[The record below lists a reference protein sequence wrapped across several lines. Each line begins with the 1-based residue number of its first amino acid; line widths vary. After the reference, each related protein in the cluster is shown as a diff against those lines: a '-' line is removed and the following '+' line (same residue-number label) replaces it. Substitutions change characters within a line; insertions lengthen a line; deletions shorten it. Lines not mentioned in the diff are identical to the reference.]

1 MSRRFLKTRSEN
13 NVFFKTKR
21 IFLKIKQILEF
32 EIQLAVF
39 DSKLVLCVYFGIT
52 ICSANVKNGERVGI
66 PFEQGL

>member
-52 ICSANVKNGERVGI
+52 ICSAK
-66 PFEQGL
+66 